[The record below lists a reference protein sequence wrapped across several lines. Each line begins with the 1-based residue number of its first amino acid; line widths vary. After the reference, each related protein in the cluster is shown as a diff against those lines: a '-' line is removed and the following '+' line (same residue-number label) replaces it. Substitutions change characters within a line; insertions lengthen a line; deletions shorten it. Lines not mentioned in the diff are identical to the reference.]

1 MSSILTI
8 SVTTTHC
15 ISITYKR
22 IFISMTY
29 KNQYLRQFGFLAFF
43 TKNAVSKI

>member
-15 ISITYKR
+15 IPITYKR
-22 IFISMTY
+22 IFISMAY
-29 KNQYLRQFGFLAFF
+29 KN
-43 TKNAVSKI
+43 SKTIK

>member
-1 MSSILTI
+1 MALPCALKIYVKYSDNFFFTR
-8 SVTTTHC
+8 THC

-29 KNQYLRQFGFLAFF
+29 KKSN
-43 TKNAVSKI
+43 KIK